1 MKKKL
6 NILFVVMLCLG
17 LLAGCQ
23 EKVSEQE
30 GTKTA
35 DTNVTAEAEDSQ
47 KATSETDKLTEGTLE
62 AETTGQTPEETLEA
76 PKQEAPEETLE
87 AEENKVT
94 DAYLDCG
101 GQADDT
107 YLCSLIYLGST
118 IDMPLEDYCEKYNS
132 FSWIQNAEICTVNGE
147 DAYLLIPKY
156 EGTVITVQPYEATED
171 KKQEAVLTTESP
183 LLLECNTSD
192 IQSNSWITLDT
203 PEGKC
208 EFTPFIS
215 LRDGMVEAAD
225 TVFVQMWDG
234 SSN

>member
-6 NILFVVMLCLG
+6 NLLFVVILCLG

-23 EKVSEQE
+23 EKVSE
-30 GTKTA
+30 
-35 DTNVTAEAEDSQ
+35 
-47 KATSETDKLTEGTLE
+47 
-62 AETTGQTPEETLEA
+62 
-76 PKQEAPEETLE
+76 
-87 AEENKVT
+87 
-94 DAYLDCG
+94 
-101 GQADDT
+101 
-107 YLCSLIYLGST
+107 
-118 IDMPLEDYCEKYNS
+118 
-132 FSWIQNAEICTVNGE
+132 
-147 DAYLLIPKY
+147 
-156 EGTVITVQPYEATED
+156 
-171 KKQEAVLTTESP
+171 QEAVLTTESP

-215 LRDGMVEAAD
+215 LRDGTVEASD